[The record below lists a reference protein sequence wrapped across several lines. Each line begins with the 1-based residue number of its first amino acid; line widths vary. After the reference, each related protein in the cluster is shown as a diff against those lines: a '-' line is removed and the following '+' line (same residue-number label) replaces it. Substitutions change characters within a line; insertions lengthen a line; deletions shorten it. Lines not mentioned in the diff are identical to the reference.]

1 MTATVLK
8 LHDNSASH
16 DERARSLA
24 ASFVGAEAEAI
35 LEHAI
40 QKEFAGE
47 IALVSSFGA
56 ESAVLLHLVS
66 RVAPDTPV
74 VFLDTQKHFA
84 QTLSYRRKLANQLGL
99 TDVRDVR
106 PDQAETSSIDP
117 RGDLWRHDTDACCD
131 LRKVRPL
138 KSALSGF
145 GSWITGRKA
154 FHGGERMSL
163 PAFEWNGSH
172 FKVNPLVSWSPDD
185 VEAYRLKHEIPA
197 HPLVE
202 QGYPS
207 IGCWPC
213 TRPVAEGED
222 VRAGR
227 WAGADKR
234 ECGIH
239 VR

>member
-1 MTATVLK
+1 MTAEIVK
-8 LHDNSASH
+8 LGDGKSPE
-16 DERARSLA
+16 ERAAALA
-24 ASFVGAEAEAI
+24 ASFTDASAEEI

-40 QKEFAGE
+40 RSEFAGE
-47 IALVSSFGA
+47 ISLVSSFGA
-56 ESAVLLHLVS
+56 ESSVLLHLVS

-74 VFLDTQKHFA
+74 VFLDTKKHFA
-84 QTLSYRRKLANQLGL
+84 QTLSYRRKLATKLGL
-99 TDVRDVR
+99 TDVRDIV
-106 PDQAETSSIDP
+106 PNGEELAEEDP
-117 RGDLWRHDTDACCD
+117 TGDLWRRDTNACCD

-138 KSALSGF
+138 KTALDDF
-145 GSWITGRKA
+145 GAWISGRKG
-154 FHGGERMSL
+154 FHGGERMHL

-172 FKVNPLVSWSPDD
+172 FKVNPLVRWSPED
-185 VEAYRLKHEIPA
+185 VQTYRDAHDIPA

-213 TRPVAEGED
+213 TRPVSEGED

-227 WAGADKR
+227 WAGSDKV

-239 VR
+239 GR

>member
-1 MTATVLK
+1 MTTHLAVVPAAETPE
-8 LHDNSASH
+8 DC
-16 DERARSLA
+16 ARRLA
-24 ASFVGAEAEAI
+24 REFHGADAEAI
-35 LEHAI
+35 LDHAI
-40 QKEFAGE
+40 RHAFTEE

-56 ESAVLLHLVS
+56 ESAVLLHLAS
-66 RVAPDTPV
+66 RVDPSVPV

-84 QTLSYRRKLANQLGL
+84 QTLSYRRKLASKLGL
-99 TDVRDVR
+99 TDVRDIR
-106 PDQAETSSIDP
+106 PDGGEAAEIDP
-117 RGDLWRHDTDACCD
+117 HGDLWRRDTDACCD

-138 KSALSGF
+138 KTALDGF
-145 GSWITGRKA
+145 GAWVTGRKA
-154 FHGGERMSL
+154 FHGGERVSL
-163 PAFEWNGSH
+163 PAFEWNGKH
-172 FKVNPLVSWSPDD
+172 FKVNPLVSWSRDD
-185 VEAYRLKHEIPA
+185 VASYMELHEIPQ

-213 TRPVAEGED
+213 TRPVGDGED

-227 WAGADKR
+227 WSSSDKA

>member
-1 MTATVLK
+1 MTATVVKLK
-8 LHDNSASH
+8 PAPTAED
-16 DERARSLA
+16 RAKALA
-24 ASFVGAEAEAI
+24 AELQGADAKTILRRAIEEEFVD
-35 LEHAI
+35 
-40 QKEFAGE
+40 E

-66 RVAPDTPV
+66 EVAPDTPV

-84 QTLSYRRKLANQLGL
+84 QTLSYRRKLASRLGL
-99 TDVRDVR
+99 TNVQDIL
-106 PDQAETSSIDP
+106 PDAEEAKTEDP
-117 RGDLWRHDTDACCD
+117 SGDLWRRDTDACCD

-138 KSALSGF
+138 KHALSGF
-145 GSWITGRKA
+145 GAWITGRKA
-154 FHGGERMSL
+154 FHGGERMHL
-163 PAFEWNGSH
+163 PAVEWNGTH
-172 FKVNPLVSWSPDD
+172 FKVNPIVSWTPDD
-185 VEAYRLKHEIPA
+185 VTAYMNEHDLPA

-207 IGCWPC
+207 VGCWPC
-213 TRPVAEGED
+213 TRPVEEGED

-227 WAGADKR
+227 WSNSDKS